1 MVLAARVARTLRR
14 DFVVVEAPLPAAD
27 AGVVVG
33 DRIPAVSLPPRIY
46 AVTPDQS
53 RPVSLETVT
62 FPGVLQRES
71 LAPVRVV
78 AHVSGSAGSL
88 LLTLRSGEDVLD
100 RVSLAL
106 DGRATMVDTILSFLP
121 SLSGDMPLSL
131 TAAWGG
137 DSVRVDGM
145 TEVRDSPWRL
155 LFHDP
160 RPSWMSTFVRRVVEA
175 DARFRVA
182 SRIGTSRGIATAA
195 GAPPPGLDD
204 PSRLAEYDAIVIGA
218 AGTLS
223 ATDLRGLEAYLRRRG
238 GTVVLLLDE
247 VERGRLDPLL
257 RATGWR
263 SARSAAPARVGG
275 DGGSMLTSAVTWP
288 GELPPGGEALAVTDT
303 VGGSAGRPVVWTAP
317 VGAGRVVVS
326 GALDAWHFRDPGQS
340 GFAAFWAGALAD
352 AASASSTELSVR
364 VARPVLRPG
373 ESTHVV
379 VVVRDL
385 VLAER
390 RAGTSARIDASAR
403 LVSATDTIALALWP
417 AEDVGMLRG
426 TLRAPVVE
434 GAWRVEVETD
444 RGAARTSLL
453 VRGDAAVATRA
464 EPRLL
469 DALVS
474 SRGGVTVEAAR
485 SADLPGLLLSSL
497 APTARVERWH
507 PMRSPWWIVPF
518 ALALGYEWWVRRR
531 RGQA

>member
-1 MVLAARVARTLRR
+1 MR
-14 DFVVVEAPLPAAD
+14 
-27 AGVVVG
+27 
-33 DRIPAVSLPPRIY
+33 
-46 AVTPDQS
+46 
-53 RPVSLETVT
+53 
-62 FPGVLQRES
+62 
-71 LAPVRVV
+71 
-78 AHVSGSAGSL
+78 
-88 LLTLRSGEDVLD
+88 
-100 RVSLAL
+100 
-106 DGRATMVDTILSFLP
+106 
-121 SLSGDMPLSL
+121 LSL
-131 TAAWGG
+131 TALSGG
-137 DSVRVDGM
+137 DSARVAGM
-145 TEVRDSPWRL
+145 TEVRDAPWRL

-175 DARFRVA
+175 DARFRVS

-218 AGTLS
+218 AGALS
-223 ATDLRGLEAYLRRRG
+223 ATDLRGIEAYLRRRG

-257 RATGWR
+257 RAAAWR
-263 SARSAAPARVGG
+263 SARATAPARVAG
-275 DGGSMLTSAVTWP
+275 DGGSMLTGAMTWP

-303 VGGSAGRPVVWTAP
+303 VGGPAGRPVLWTAP

-340 GFAAFWAGALAD
+340 GFAAFWVGALAD
-352 AASASSTELSVR
+352 AASASPPELRVR

-373 ESTHVV
+373 ESTHVL

-385 VLAER
+385 ALADR
-390 RAGTSARIDASAR
+390 RTGTSARIDASAR
-403 LVSATDTIALALWP
+403 LVSGTDTIALALWP

-426 TLRAPVVE
+426 TIRAPVVE
-434 GAWRVEVETD
+434 GAWHVEVETD
-444 RGAARTSLL
+444 RGRARTSLL
-453 VRGDAAVATRA
+453 AREDAVVPERA

-474 SRGGVTVEAAR
+474 SGGGVTVEAAR
-485 SADLPGLLLSSL
+485 TADLPGLLLSSL